1 VREEGRGEGWLQRE
15 EGLMRSGCSDV
26 LPMLIGSGSAFDGV
40 SDVESIE
47 FGLVV
52 TPDLLQSIDCNKYTP
67 LIHRKKK
74 YKNHVNC
81 ICRSSTCPLSNF
93 SCCLCFTVNDIMILI
108 SMKLLCKNKKIKK
121 KF

>member
-1 VREEGRGEGWLQRE
+1 
-15 EGLMRSGCSDV
+15 
-26 LPMLIGSGSAFDGV
+26 MLIGSGSAFDGV

-52 TPDLLQSIDCNKYTP
+52 TPDLLQPIRCTKYTR

-81 ICRSSTCPLSNF
+81 VCGSATCSLSYFENF
-93 SCCLCFTVNDIMILI
+93 LECGLHFTVNDIMILI